1 METIQFIIEF
11 LGTFAFAIS
20 GTRLA
25 ASKQFD
31 WFGGYVVGLATA
43 IGGGTLRDVMLGLT
57 PFWMTNSIYLICT
70 AFALI
75 VTIIFRKRLV
85 YFRPRPVHHS
95 RHTEVALRGPAFLG
109 GNRDGLHNGCCRRCD
124 A

>member
-75 VTIIFRKRLV
+75 VTIIFRKRRVDLI
-85 YFRPRPVHHS
+85 
-95 RHTEVALRGPAFLG
+95 TRGSSSILSDWP
-109 GNRDGLHNGCCRRCD
+109 CSP
-124 A
+124 